1 MRLVRPGVPMD
12 ELRFRCGPLA
22 RWLPRALAG
31 AMLVAALLAGQR
43 IEHRGGVGA
52 QAQLLIV
59 AAGAI
64 LALWV
69 LRQGSEVRVEVEVDD
84 RGLVFIR
91 GAHRSALSFSAIEGL
106 TWAPSFS
113 LSRTWVPGCVLLDAE
128 GRHWRLCALLHHGD
142 RLVEELLRRA
152 GRDDLAIWAAERF
165 VVRHMA
171 RTGIFVVLGY
181 AAAATTLVLALSFY
195 WRS

>member
-1 MRLVRPGVPMD
+1 MRLVRNGAPRG
-12 ELRFRCGPLA
+12 ERRFRCGPLA

-31 AMLVAALLAGQR
+31 AVLVAALLAGQR
-43 IEHRGGVGA
+43 IEQRGGVGA

-69 LRQGSEVRVEVEVDD
+69 LRQGSEVRVEVEIDH
-84 RGLVFIR
+84 RGLVFRR
-91 GAHRSALSFSAIEGL
+91 GAHRSALRFSAIEGL

-113 LSRTWVPGCVLLDAE
+113 LSRTWVPGCVLLDTE
-128 GRHWRLCALLHHGD
+128 GRHWRLCALLRHGD

-152 GRDDLAIWAAERF
+152 GRDSLAIWAAERS

-171 RTGIFVVLGY
+171 RTGMFVALGY
-181 AAAATTLVLALSFY
+181 AAVATILALALSFY

>member
-1 MRLVRPGVPMD
+1 MD

-31 AMLVAALLAGQR
+31 AVLVAALLAGQR
-43 IEHRGGVGA
+43 IEQRGGAGA

-69 LRQGSEVRVEVEVDD
+69 LRQGSEVRVEVEIDD
-84 RGLVFIR
+84 RGLAFCR
-91 GAHRSALSFSAIEGL
+91 GAHRSALPFSAIERL

-113 LSRTWVPGCVLLDAE
+113 LSRTWVPGCVVLDAE
-128 GRHWRLCALLHHGD
+128 GRHWRLCALLNRGD
-142 RLVEELLRRA
+142 RLVEELVRRA
-152 GRDDLAIWAAERF
+152 GRDDLAIWAKERSLL
-165 VVRHMA
+165 RHMA
-171 RTGIFVVLGY
+171 RTGMFVVLGY
-181 AAAATTLVLALSFY
+181 AAAATILVLALSFY